1 MHSFQAKLVLESDSM
16 HAVAWV
22 SSTVSLEISILFK
35 ETKVLSSLIQVEL
48 KHIGRLANSLAD
60 SLAKNWPRKWVD
72 RMIDHFLLL
81 LLNDRSFPFV
91 SFTMSLPWL
100 SNHFRRTV
108 LVYCNIFSL
117 I

>member
-35 ETKVLSSLIQVEL
+35 ETKVLSSLIQVEF
-48 KHIGRLANSLAD
+48 KHIGQMANGLAD
-60 SLAKNWPRKWVD
+60 SFAKKGVD
-72 RMIDHFLLL
+72 RMIDLFLSL

-108 LVYCNIFSL
+108 LVYCNIFFSS